1 MPEPPT
7 PGVNGQVVGS
17 PALQASMSMLSLE
30 PAASTSSWLASI
42 ASAGSFCLFCENGL
56 DGLPTETSRS
66 PGAATAPGTDSA
78 SAAPTAPSSQR
89 FLPMNTP
96 LPTEDLASS
105 TYPLRAQVQTGSR
118 RQGAG
123 AGQWRASPVAPRRAQ
138 SCAAELSSPRSA
150 LWFGRDARARGDST
164 PRPAPVLRLVLL
176 ERLVLRRRLA
186 AALDDAGKRL
196 VAGVPDLAHR
206 QRDLPIV
213 AVVEHVCDPLLR
225 LEVELAEWSL

>member
-89 FLPMNTP
+89 FLLMSTP
-96 LPTEDLASS
+96 LPTDDVASA

-150 LWFGRDARARGDST
+150 LWFGHDARARAT
-164 PRPAPVLRLVLL
+164 
-176 ERLVLRRRLA
+176 LRRDRRPCYSLSSSNGSYCGGA
-186 AALDDAGKRL
+186 SPRRSTSS
-196 VAGVPDLAHR
+196 VWSPPSSTV
-206 QRDLPIV
+206 QRM
-213 AVVEHVCDPLLR
+213 
-225 LEVELAEWSL
+225 S